1 MKKIILVLLLIF
13 SLCLFACKKE
23 DNNKEENNKGNDDP
37 VVEIANV
44 NFSIADFTLE
54 SADDKDWICFNVI
67 VNSDKD
73 VNVKFDLDYT
83 FNDKILVT
91 SSSYLLPL
99 STLANVDTNVK
110 KGTSLL
116 DFRVELTEDN
126 YKNYLCLVIN
136 STSEDYN
143 CIDISDDSIEKSV
156 LSIALDVLSKDANNE
171 IAQKIDNTVN
181 AIEVSAIELSIDYE
195 NKKVQTLGAGY
206 TIDANFTDDYI
217 IVEITFSPK
226 AKLAEDFIELD
237 VKNGKEVAKGSLYIE
252 NNKYYYKEEL
262 EKTNTDVI
270 ISSITLT
277 FDYLKHSEEIRR
289 TEYTALMSNPEYNKI
304 TITIT
309 MNEGYVLSDN
319 LVLTLNDKI
328 IENSK
333 YKIENNVLTYVF
345 DDPNWTGFY

>member
-1 MKKIILVLLLIF
+1 MKKIILILVLIF
-13 SLCLFACKKE
+13 SLLLFGCKKE
-23 DNNKEENNKGNDDP
+23 DNNKDNNKGNDDP
-37 VVEIANV
+37 VEEKANV
-44 NFSIADFTLE
+44 NYSIADFTLE
-54 SADDKDWICFNVI
+54 SDEGKDWICFNVI

-83 FNDKILVT
+83 FNDNILAI
-91 SSSYLLPL
+91 SSYLLPM
-99 STLANVDTNVK
+99 STLANVDTNVQ

-136 STSEDYN
+136 NKSEDYN
-143 CIDISDDSIEKSV
+143 CIDVSDDSIEKSV

-181 AIEVSAIELSIDYE
+181 AIIVATIDLSIDYE
-195 NKKVQTLGAGY
+195 NKKVQALGAGY
-206 TIDANFTDDYI
+206 TVESNFTDDYI
-217 IVEITFSPK
+217 IVEIIFSPK
-226 AKLAEDFIELD
+226 AKLTEDFTLFV
-237 VKNGKEVAKGSLYIE
+237 VKNGKEVAKGFLYIE

-277 FDYLKHSEEIRR
+277 FDYLKHSEEIKRV
-289 TEYTALMSNPEYNKI
+289 EYTAVMSNPEYNKI

-309 MNEGYVLSDN
+309 MNEGYVLSDS

-328 IENSK
+328 IDNSK

>member
-1 MKKIILVLLLIF
+1 MF
-13 SLCLFACKKE
+13 GCKKE
-23 DNNKEENNKGNDDP
+23 DNNKDNNKGNDDP
-37 VVEIANV
+37 VEEKANV
-44 NFSIADFTLE
+44 NYSIADFTLE
-54 SADDKDWICFNVI
+54 SDEGKDWICFNVI

-83 FNDKILVT
+83 FNDNILVI
-91 SSSYLLPL
+91 SSYLLPM

-116 DFRVELTEDN
+116 DFRVELTEEN

-136 STSEDYN
+136 NKSEDYN
-143 CIDISDDSIEKSV
+143 CIDISDDSIEKNV
-156 LSIALDVLSKDANNE
+156 LSIAFDVLSKDANNE

-181 AIEVSAIELSIDYE
+181 AILVATIDLSIDYE
-195 NKKVQTLGAGY
+195 NKKVQALGAGY
-206 TIDANFTDDYI
+206 TVDANFTDDYI
-217 IVEITFSPK
+217 IVEIIFSPK
-226 AKLAEDFIELD
+226 AKLTEDFTLFV

-277 FDYLKHSEEIRR
+277 FDYLKHSEEIKRA
-289 TEYTALMSNPEYNKI
+289 EYTAVMSNPEYNKI

-309 MNEGYVLSDN
+309 MNEGYVLSDA